1 MGQFEFKVQKQ
12 LTKNEAS
19 GMTVNERLYLSGLL
33 DDFEKAATQGN
44 KSELKSILEKVHLDS
59 ESIEV
64 IIEQELSKR

>member
-1 MGQFEFKVQKQ
+1 
-12 LTKNEAS
+12 
-19 GMTVNERLYLSGLL
+19 MTVNERLYLSGLL